1 MHVSIRMHENHDR
14 PAGGPAQGAECL
26 AARRGL
32 RGFSPLI
39 QEALA
44 AYLSHLDL
52 DEVDLLLTLEGSM
65 SEQDELRLRAGIDEA
80 WSAWRVS

>member
-1 MHVSIRMHENHDR
+1 MRTTIDLPEDQHRALS
-14 PAGGPAQGAECL
+14 AL
-26 AARRGL
+26 ATRRGL

-44 AYLSHLDL
+44 AYLQQLDV

-65 SEQDELRLRAGIDEA
+65 SEHDELQVRTSIGEA
-80 WSAWRVS
+80 WSAWRVL

>member
-1 MHVSIRMHENHDR
+1 MRTTIDLPEDQHRALS
-14 PAGGPAQGAECL
+14 AL

-44 AYLSHLDL
+44 VYLQHLDL

-65 SEQDELRLRAGIDEA
+65 SEHDELRLRTSIDEA
-80 WSAWRVS
+80 WSAWRAS